1 MNRGTSNIA
10 EMIDTLTPDQIAQ
23 VQIFVES
30 IQFSGTRTVNAS
42 FSDPVFGAIWNNPE
56 DDAYDTA

>member
-1 MNRGTSNIA
+1 
-10 EMIDTLTPDQIAQ
+10 MIDTLTPDQIAQ